1 MNMIM
6 DFFTGVGGY
15 VLPFLVVLTILIFVH
30 EMGHYLVARWNGV
43 RVEVFSIGFG
53 PEIKGWNDSTGT
65 RWKFCWIPFGGYV
78 KFFGDSDGASRPDD
92 ETLQELSEA
101 ERTVSFHHK
110 RLGQRAAVVAAGP
123 IANFIYAILVL
134 TAMYM
139 VFGQR
144 VTPAE
149 IGRVVD
155 RGAGQSAGFQEG
167 DVVLAIDGKSIHRFE
182 QLEQAVFLNP
192 ETLLAF
198 RIERRAQEL
207 TISATPRL
215 VAKADRQGIMH
226 KFGDLGLWPANPAI
240 IGKVYEDSP
249 AAEAGARPGDRI
261 IAIDGKAVDNFER
274 LQDIVAVSKGRR
286 LAITVLRDDREV
298 RLHMAARRDV
308 ATAAEGSGATKER
321 WLIGILRAQ
330 REPVRLSP
338 GNAVVQA
345 VRTCYDMLVQTL
357 AYVGQMISGR
367 RGTEDLGGPIRI
379 AHASGQ
385 AAQVGVEQLIM
396 LSVLLSLN
404 LGMIN
409 LLPIPIL
416 DGGHLLF
423 YGFEA
428 ILRRPLTER
437 TQDFAFRIGLALVL
451 TLTVFATWNDL
462 VNLRVVEF
470 IAGLFS

>member
-1 MNMIM
+1 M

-15 VLPFLVVLTILIFVH
+15 VLPFLVVLTILVFVH

-409 LLPIPIL
+409 LFPIPIL